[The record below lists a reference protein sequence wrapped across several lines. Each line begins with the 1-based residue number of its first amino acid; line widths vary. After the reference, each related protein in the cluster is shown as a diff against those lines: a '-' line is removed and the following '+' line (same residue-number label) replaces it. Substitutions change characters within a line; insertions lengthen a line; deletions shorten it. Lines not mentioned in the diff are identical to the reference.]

1 MLSGRNIGKMDV
13 LLTIE
18 QLTNTRNSINED
30 IASWSTF
37 TQMFGERIWNSGG
50 DKFEGKQETNLDNVI
65 FNCRYNG
72 SITTMMRFKQS
83 NESTYFYITNVR
95 SSMREGLTIINAE
108 RRDNQGDS
116 VISNWILS
124 TGSWRDIGVWDDTAL
139 WQDS

>member
-18 QLTNTRNSINED
+18 QQTNTRNSRNED
-30 IASWSTF
+30 VASWSTF

-72 SITTMMRFKQS
+72 NITTMMRLKQS
-83 NESTYFYITNVR
+83 TESTYFYITNVR
-95 SSMREGLTIINAE
+95 SSIREGLTIINAE
-108 RRDNQGDS
+108 RRDNQ
-116 VISNWILS
+116 
-124 TGSWRDIGVWDDTAL
+124 
-139 WQDS
+139 